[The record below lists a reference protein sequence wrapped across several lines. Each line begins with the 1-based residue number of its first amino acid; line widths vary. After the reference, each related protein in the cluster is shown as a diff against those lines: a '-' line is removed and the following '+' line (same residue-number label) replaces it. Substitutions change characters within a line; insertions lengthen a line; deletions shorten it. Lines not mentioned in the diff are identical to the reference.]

1 MSRRKKNF
9 LILFFI
15 IQLGL
20 IWPGYTFFADI
31 HPMILG
37 LPLSF
42 AWIVAMLLS
51 AFFLLLWYY
60 LTDSGSSDAKKPHS
74 KSTPS

>member
-1 MSRRKKNF
+1 MTSRKRIF
-9 LILFFI
+9 VCLLLI

-20 IWPGYTFFADI
+20 IWPVYAIFGSI

-42 AWIVAMLLS
+42 AWVIFLLLS
-51 AFFLLLWYY
+51 SFFLLLWYH
-60 LTDSGSSDAKKPHS
+60 LSEPTDSNGDR
-74 KSTPS
+74 

>member
-1 MSRRKKNF
+1 M
-9 LILFFI
+9 LLV

-20 IWPGYTFFADI
+20 IWPGYTLFSGI
-31 HPMILG
+31 YPMILG

-42 AWIVAMLLS
+42 AWIVTMLLS

-60 LTDSGSSDAKKPHS
+60 LSDTDQIRKQESKVTDS
-74 KSTPS
+74 

>member
-1 MSRRKKNF
+1 MSLRKKIF
-9 LILFFI
+9 LVLLLL
-15 IQLGL
+15 IQVSI
-20 IWPGYTFFADI
+20 IWPVYSLFDGIY
-31 HPMILG
+31 PMILG

-60 LTDSGSSDAKKPHS
+60 LSDPARKKSQP
-74 KSTPS
+74 KSEMVEN

>member
-1 MSRRKKNF
+1 MSRRKKIF
-9 LILFFI
+9 LTLLLI

-20 IWPGYTFFADI
+20 IWPGFALFSDI
-31 HPMILG
+31 YPMILG

-51 AFFLLLWYY
+51 SFFLLLWYY
-60 LTDSGSSDAKKPHS
+60 LSEPSHDQSET
-74 KSTPS
+74 KSTDN